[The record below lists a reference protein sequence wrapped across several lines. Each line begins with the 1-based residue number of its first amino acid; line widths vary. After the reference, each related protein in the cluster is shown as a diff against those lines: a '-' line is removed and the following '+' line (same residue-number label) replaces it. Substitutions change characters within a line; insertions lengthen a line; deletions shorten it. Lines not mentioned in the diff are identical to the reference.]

1 MISLSTQ
8 MQKATAVDQAQSQ
21 MAKQHEEINLRSEVA
36 VDSNVTDSLRR
47 MIACRTGESL
57 LVAFVIGGFLGWLTS
72 KR

>member
-8 MQKATAVDQAQSQ
+8 MQKATTADQAQSR
-21 MAKQHEEINLRSEVA
+21 MAKQREEINLRPEVA

-47 MIACRTGESL
+47 MIACRTRESL
-57 LVAFVIGGFLGWLTS
+57 LVAFVLGGFLGWLTS

>member
-8 MQKATAVDQAQSQ
+8 MQKATTVDQAQSR
-21 MAKQHEEINLRSEVA
+21 MAKQREEINLRPEVA

-47 MIACRTGESL
+47 MIACRTRESL
-57 LVAFVIGGFLGWLTS
+57 LVAFVLGGFLGWLTS

>member
-8 MQKATAVDQAQSQ
+8 MQKATTVDQAQSR
-21 MAKQHEEINLRSEVA
+21 MAKQREGINLRPEVA

-47 MIACRTGESL
+47 MIACRTRESL
-57 LVAFVIGGFLGWLTS
+57 LVAFVLGGFLGWLTS